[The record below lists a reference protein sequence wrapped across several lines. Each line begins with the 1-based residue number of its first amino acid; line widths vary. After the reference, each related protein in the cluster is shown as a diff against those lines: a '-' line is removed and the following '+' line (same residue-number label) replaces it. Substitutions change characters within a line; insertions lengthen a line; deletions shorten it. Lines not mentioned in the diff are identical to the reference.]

1 MAFSTI
7 DLTAR
12 IGTEIR
18 TDAATLVSGK
28 HADTILALLQQRG
41 VLIGATFAGA
51 DVSEMLQ
58 SATIAIV
65 GEVPISRLWHAVP
78 SYPTIS
84 EVWLRLLDQL
94 R

>member
-1 MAFSTI
+1 DSQEERRDRRPLERMMAFSTI

-41 VLIGATFAGA
+41 VLIVRGLH
-51 DVSEMLQ
+51 M
-58 SATIAIV
+58 
-65 GEVPISRLWHAVP
+65 SR
-78 SYPTIS
+78 
-84 EVWLRLLDQL
+84 EDQL
-94 R
+94 AFSHTLG